1 MAGIDYI
8 KDVVLPQVKTPINL
22 TTGKPLGP
30 VGQWFH
36 EHYDPDIDLKDGE
49 CCCGVMDC
57 DEAYSHWSGGY

>member
-1 MAGIDYI
+1 MI
-8 KDVVLPQVKTPINL
+8 KPKPINL

-30 VGQWFH
+30 AGQFFHEETNLTGQFFH